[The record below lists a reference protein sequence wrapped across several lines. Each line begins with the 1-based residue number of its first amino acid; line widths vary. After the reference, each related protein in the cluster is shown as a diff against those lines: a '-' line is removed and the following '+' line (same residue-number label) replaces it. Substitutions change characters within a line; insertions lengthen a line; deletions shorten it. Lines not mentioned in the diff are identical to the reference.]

1 MSTCNSVWNRSLVA
15 WPAGV
20 RSIYQ
25 SIPDD
30 ALSMCAE
37 STSFPLNPSLFKDS
51 RKCAI
56 ETDSSGV
63 EFVGWII

>member
-1 MSTCNSVWNRSLVA
+1 
-15 WPAGV
+15 V
-20 RSIYQ
+20 RSTYQ
-25 SIPDD
+25 SVPDD

-37 STSFPLNPSLFKDS
+37 STSFPLNPSRFKDS

-56 ETDSSGV
+56 ETDRSGV